1 MRSNDVGRGVRRM
14 NEKIIKDVPYL
25 VHESAMA
32 RMERTVSRLWIL
44 CILLLLL
51 LFGTNLAWTLYESQ
65 FETVETT
72 QTVTQ
77 DTDGGGDNNF
87 VGGDLINGAADS

>member
-1 MRSNDVGRGVRRM
+1 MNDH
-14 NEKIIKDVPYL
+14 IKDVPYI
-25 VHESAMA
+25 VHEGAMA
-32 RMERTVSRLWIL
+32 RMERTVRRLWIL
-44 CILLLLL
+44 CIILVAL
-51 LFGTNLAWTLYESQ
+51 LFGTNLAWTIYESQ

-77 DTDGGGDNNF
+77 DTDDGNNNF